1 VDDLAVLAIPAVLVT
16 GLVLIGLGVDGWAR
30 DGQAGTPGSRAGGSP
45 GAGAR
50 RWMGRFQDW
59 TTQAGVRGIRPWHVV
74 AVCGGS
80 GVAAGL
86 VVLTVTR
93 SVWLGLAFA
102 GLAGWLP
109 LGALRAR
116 RRRRLR
122 DLREVWP
129 DAIDN
134 LASGVRAGLSLPEAV
149 AGLAERGPETL
160 RSPFA
165 RFADDYH
172 ATGRFGAALDR
183 LKEELADPTADRV
196 VEALR
201 LAREVGGSELG
212 RMLRT
217 LSGFLRDE
225 QRVRKELEARQTWVV
240 VAARMAF
247 ATPWV
252 VLLLL
257 ATKPEAVAAYRGTG
271 GAVVLAIGAA
281 MAVAGYRV
289 MLAIGHL
296 PTEERVLR

>member
-1 VDDLAVLAIPAVLVT
+1 MDELAVLAIPAVLVT
-16 GLVLIGLGVDGWAR
+16 GLVLLGLGVDGRVRPAR
-30 DGQAGTPGSRAGGSP
+30 P
-45 GAGAR
+45 R
-50 RWMGRFQDW
+50 RWTGSFQDW
-59 TTQAGVRGIRPWHVV
+59 ATQAGVRGVRPWQVL

-80 GVAAGL
+80 GLAVGVA
-86 VVLTVTR
+86 VLALSR
-93 SVWLGLAFA
+93 SLWLGLAFA
-102 GLAGWLP
+102 GLAAWLP
-109 LGALRAR
+109 LGALQAR

-122 DLREVWP
+122 ELREVWP

-160 RSPFA
+160 RASFA

-183 LKEELADPTADRV
+183 LKDELADPTADRV
-196 VEALR
+196 IEALR

-247 ATPWV
+247 ATPWA

-257 ATKPEAVAAYRGTG
+257 ATKPEAVAAYRGSG
-271 GAVVLAIGAA
+271 GAVVLTIGAA
-281 MAVAGYRV
+281 MAVTGYRV
-289 MLAIGHL
+289 MLAIGRL
-296 PTEERVLR
+296 PSEERVLR